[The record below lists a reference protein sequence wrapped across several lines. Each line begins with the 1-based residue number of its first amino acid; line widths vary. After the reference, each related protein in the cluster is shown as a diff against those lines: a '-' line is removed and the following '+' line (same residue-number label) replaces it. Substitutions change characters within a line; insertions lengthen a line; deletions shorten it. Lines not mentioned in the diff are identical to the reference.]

1 MSDKTG
7 TTDNSGEI
15 NRRTSKE
22 TDPAP
27 IKLSDIDLKLSED
40 FSMVPAQMMPW
51 VRKCA
56 EAVVLLDELDN
67 DGDVVIGFNRIMC
80 DSEQFPEIA
89 HQEGNPFDLSAKNC
103 RLWINPNKPY
113 SFFLPCTIVKPDS
126 ETSVRTDWNCKI
138 CNRGIPCRP
147 AIAAYY
153 KYLQQYKPDEL
164 IRQRQEYFKN
174 KDAVDGLINK
184 KRPLPDFEI
193 DFSEM
198 PVMPSKTIE
207 EIRRKIDDYAY
218 DIGYSADPNFPLLIS
233 DYTNTKLSSGRTET
247 WKNQALNAFISSSL
261 ENTVAQKYSAA
272 DTEKMQYLMILKML
286 ETPDKYTEYCK
297 RVAGSEA
304 KAPEMKG
311 GSYYGF
317 VAGNDRQEVAE
328 TVKSVAEN
336 IQLRFGIHNTYT
348 KFTAMDLMQN
358 LATVD
363 SHPRY
368 MPMNYTHL
376 QDDTVYLI
384 TGLSEFTKAYRSAGS
399 DFGEPAKRQAEHFI
413 KEISEFKLHRFI
425 LLAGSEQDIK
435 DFLDLSPSLQIF
447 FNNNKVIIRD
457 KTIDEIYDIFIS
469 LVKGRN
475 SFELPVDAREQ
486 FKEYFTFNIG
496 AFPFKNRSL
505 SEYIANYMIQ
515 NNKFGF
521 PQDLS
526 GIKRKNFMEE
536 LDQLIGLDN
545 IKSSIRR
552 FYDFARYRQAAQDNG
567 ISLKAGNMHMVFTGN
582 PGTGKTTVA
591 RLIARALYDVG
602 LLKEN
607 KLVECEKKDLIG
619 EYLGQTA
626 PKTYSMIEK
635 ALGGVL
641 FIDEA
646 YSLAPDSKGDSYSEE
661 ALATLVKAMEDKRDN
676 LVIIFAGYK
685 AEMARFI
692 ASNPGIASRV
702 GYTFHFEDYTEDELV
717 DMFFLKMK
725 QSRLCVSESCRG
737 KIKSIMQYFHN
748 VENLGNGRF
757 VDKLYQLTLQKRS
770 TLSDPDLSK
779 IDESSIPEIN
789 EIIEFLPNN
798 ELMILPGAI
807 KDAEKKRVAIHE
819 SGHAF
824 IGRLLNAGDDI
835 ERITVE
841 TSAGGVLGYV
851 QHKPRAQYL
860 RIRADYENSICVLL
874 AGLAAEEV
882 FTGSYSDG
890 GSSDLKSAM
899 ELAVRMVEDNGMSP
913 LGFAARYLK
922 EKEGGSN
929 GLYEAVDGVIRGQ
942 FDRAKLLLKEHDSAV
957 LKLAETLVDKG
968 TVDKDGISELFGSL

>member
-1 MSDKTG
+1 MSEKVIDPEKDEETK
-7 TTDNSGEI
+7 NSGKQI
-15 NRRTSKE
+15 DS
-22 TDPAP
+22 
-27 IKLSDIDLKLSED
+27 IKLADVDWHLRED
-40 FSMVPAQMMPW
+40 FSMVPAQMMRW
-51 VRKCA
+51 VKDCA
-56 EAVVLLDELDN
+56 DAIVLAEELDE
-67 DGDVVIGFNRIMC
+67 DGDIAVRFNRIMC
-80 DSEQFPEIA
+80 DSDQFPEIA

-103 RLWINPNKPY
+103 GLWINPKKPY
-113 SFFLPCTIVKPDS
+113 SFFLPCTMVKP
-126 ETSVRTDWNCKI
+126 ETEISVRGDWNCKI

-153 KYLQQYKPDEL
+153 KYLQTYKPDEF

-174 KDAVDGLINK
+174 KDQVDGILNS
-184 KRPLPDFEI
+184 KRPLPELEYDP
-193 DFSEM
+193 SEL
-198 PVMPSKTIE
+198 PVMPLKTIE

-218 DIGYSADPNFPLLIS
+218 DVGYSQDQNFPLMIS
-233 DYTNTKLSSGRTET
+233 DYTNTKLTAGRTEN

-261 ENTVAQKYSAA
+261 ENTVAQKYSPA
-272 DTEKMQYLMILKML
+272 DAEKMRYLMILKLL
-286 ETPDKYTEYCK
+286 ETPDKYKEYCD
-297 RVAGSEA
+297 RIAASESN
-304 KAPEMKG
+304 APELQG

-328 TVKSVAEN
+328 KVKAVAEN
-336 IQLRFGIHNTYT
+336 IQLRFGIHNTYS

-384 TGLSEFTKAYRSAGS
+384 TGLSEFTKAYRSAPS
-399 DFGEPAKRQAEHFI
+399 DYGEPARRQAEHFI
-413 KEISEFKLHRFI
+413 TEISEFKLHRFI
-425 LLAGSEQDIK
+425 LLAGTESDIQ

-447 FNNNKVIIRD
+447 FNNNKIIIRD
-457 KTIDEIYDIFIS
+457 KTIDEIYDIFYE
-469 LVKGRN
+469 LVRDKLGK
-475 SFELPVDAREQ
+475 PMPDDAREQ
-486 FKEYFTFNIG
+486 FKEYFTFNVG

-505 SEYIANYMIQ
+505 AEYIANYMIQ
-515 NNKFGF
+515 KNEFCF

-526 GIKRKNFMEE
+526 GVKRKNFMEE

-545 IKSSIRR
+545 IKSSVKR

-567 ISLKAGNMHMVFTGN
+567 IQLKAGNMHMVFTGN

-602 LLKEN
+602 ILKEN

-626 PKTYSMIEK
+626 PKTYSVIEK

-646 YSLAPDSKGDSYSEE
+646 YSLAPSGKGDSYSEE

-685 AEMARFI
+685 AEMSRFI

-702 GYTFHFEDYTEDELV
+702 GYTFHFEDYSEDELA

-725 QSRLCVSESCRG
+725 QSKLSVRESCRP

-770 TLSDPDLSK
+770 TLSDPELSN
-779 IDESSIPEIN
+779 IDENSIPDVN

-798 ELMILPGAI
+798 ELMILPGSI
-807 KDAEKKRVAIHE
+807 KDAENRRVAIHE

-860 RIRADYENSICVLL
+860 RIASDYENSICVLL

-882 FTGSYSDG
+882 FLGSYSDG
-890 GSSDLKSAM
+890 GSSDLSSAM
-899 ELAVRMVEDNGMSP
+899 DLARRMVEDNGMSP
-913 LGFAARYLK
+913 LGFAARFLK
-922 EKEGGSN
+922 EKDKDSTAVF
-929 GLYEAVDGVIRGQ
+929 EAVDGIIRGQ
-942 FDRAKLLLKEHDSAV
+942 FDRAKLLLSEHRSSV
-957 LKLAETLVDKG
+957 ESLADILIAKG
-968 TVDKDGISELFGSL
+968 TIDKDGISAVFDSI